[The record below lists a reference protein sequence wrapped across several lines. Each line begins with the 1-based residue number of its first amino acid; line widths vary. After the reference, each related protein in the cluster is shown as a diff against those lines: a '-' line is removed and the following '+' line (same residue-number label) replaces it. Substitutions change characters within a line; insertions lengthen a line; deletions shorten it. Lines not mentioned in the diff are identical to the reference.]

1 MKKLILIA
9 GAAGLATT
17 APLAAKP
24 DHAKGQGHGQGKHG
38 TMKHGAKHSKAS
50 AKANRG
56 IVRSDRFGNL
66 YAFDARGSC
75 PPGLAKKNNGCMAPG
90 QAKKLF
96 NVGQRYNR
104 NAGNMWNYNQ
114 IPDALRSQYG
124 LDQSDRYYYNN
135 GYLYQVDQRSSLIE
149 RVISTILR

>member
-9 GAAGLATT
+9 GVAALATT

-24 DHAKGQGHGQGKHG
+24 DHAKGQGHGKHG
-38 TMKHGAKHSKAS
+38 SMKHAGAHAKGSSKAS
-50 AKANRG
+50 RG
-56 IVRSDRFGNL
+56 IVTSDRYGNL
-66 YAFDARGSC
+66 YALDARGSC
-75 PPGLAKKNNGCMAPG
+75 PPGLAKKNNGCIAPG

-104 NAGNMWNYNQ
+104 NAGNMWDYNQ
-114 IPDALRSQYG
+114 IPDALRYQYG

-135 GYLYQVDQRSSLIE
+135 GYLYQVDPQTSLVE
-149 RVISTILR
+149 RVISAILR

>member
-9 GAAGLATT
+9 GAAALATT

-24 DHAKGQGHGQGKHG
+24 DHAKGDHGQGKHG
-38 TMKHGAKHSKAS
+38 NMKHGGAKHAKGSSKS
-50 AKANRG
+50 NRG
-56 IVRSDRFGNL
+56 IVTSDRFGNL
-66 YAFDARGSC
+66 YALDARGSC

-96 NVGQRYNR
+96 NVGQRYDR
-104 NAGNMWNYNQ
+104 NAGSMWNYNQ